1 MTRISSSDSE
11 RDGVLAVA
19 NLMAVAAR
27 TAPKT
32 RGVDEIQSL
41 VVEGVDI
48 DTLARTMEEMAGGRQ
63 EAVAATLRR
72 DAGNVR
78 DSACVVLIGITGAPR
93 KPERR
98 LDCGGCGFKTCS
110 NMIKA
115 RSKAEANTDYFGPIR
130 AFASMDLGIALGSA
144 AKVAAEHNVDNMF
157 TQSVG
162 AGAMKLKWLE
172 VDAIIGI
179 PLSTRGKNIYF
190 DRG

>member
-1 MTRISSSDSE
+1 MR
-11 RDGVLAVA
+11 
-19 NLMAVAAR
+19 N
-27 TAPKT
+27 
-32 RGVDEIQSL
+32 
-41 VVEGVDI
+41 
-48 DTLARTMEEMAGGRQ
+48 
-63 EAVAATLRR
+63 
-72 DAGNVR
+72 
-78 DSACVVLIGITGAPR
+78 SACVVLIGITGAPR
-93 KPERR
+93 KPERP

-115 RSKAEANTDYFGPIR
+115 RSKAEANTDYFGPIC

-144 AKVAAEHNVDNMF
+144 AKVAAEHNVDNRIMY
-157 TQSVG
+157 SVG